1 MMALVIRL
9 ALNALALWIAAHL
22 TNVII
27 PPGWGTI
34 AGADDLMG
42 VVLAALLLGAVNA
55 LIRPLVMLLTF
66 LLQLLTLG
74 LFTLVVNA
82 LMLMLTSWLA
92 EMLGL
97 TFRVQG
103 FGAALVAA
111 VLISLVS
118 MVLTRVVR

>member
-1 MMALVIRL
+1 MALVIRL